1 MTDNKPWLLVLAAA
15 VAGAVSSGALLLL
28 EAGAWVARA
37 TGQNW
42 HVSSDAYAF
51 WLLAGVPVFL
61 RVVAVGIVAEHSRI
75 ATQKAADLEQQRA
88 KTELA
93 WAQVEVTRAALD
105 SVPAAD
111 EVAPEQDD
119 EKAEAVRRWLR
130 AGDRLGFGINAMCPS
145 VVRRQDWPWFQSFYV
160 SDAGWGLLQWIGGQ
174 AATEWAEGWNLA
186 TAMSELDA
194 GRLPL
199 PPGKPPTVHILVV
212 NTTQEMR
219 KHNVSGQGRGA
230 SEVVID
236 Q

>member
-1 MTDNKPWLLVLAAA
+1 MIRLPNRPYLGLLALLRAGVVFFSIGLIG
-15 VAGAVSSGALLLL
+15 VAIVAYAPQHDVVGWFLISLGGAVGFL
-28 EAGAWVARA
+28 V
-37 TGQNW
+37 
-42 HVSSDAYAF
+42 F
-51 WLLAGVPVFL
+51 CGV
-61 RVVAVGIVAEHSRI
+61 VVGGIVHEHERI
-75 ATQKAADLEQQRA
+75 DDQEKRNA
-88 KTELA
+88 KKLDQEIERRQLDI
-93 WAQVEVTRAALD
+93 EVTRAALD
-105 SVPAAD
+105 STPAAD
-111 EVAPEQDD
+111 DVAPEQDD

-212 NTTQEMR
+212 NTAQEMR